1 MDACSRFNA
10 NFDVAD
16 PDWPTKTEFGVVNMS
31 VGWLMNVDKDW
42 VVLAGELSEDL
53 RPRDIMNI
61 PTSIVLEI
69 QELMDKEVP
78 DGSNS

>member
-1 MDACSRFNA
+1 MDACSRFSA

-16 PDWPTKTEFGVVNMS
+16 PDWPSKTEFGVVNMS
-31 VGWLMNVDKDW
+31 VGWLMEANKDW

-61 PTSIVLEI
+61 PTAIVLEMAEI
-69 QELMDKEVP
+69 LPKEVQ
-78 DGSNS
+78 DGTNS